1 MKQILMG
8 MIALMLISGSSAFAS
23 DKNKPAKK
31 AAVKKECKVKD
42 CKTECKDKAECP
54 KVCKPSC
61 GS

>member
-31 AAVKKECKVKD
+31 AAVKKECKVQD
-42 CKTECKDKAECP
+42 CKKECKDKAECP
-54 KVCKPSC
+54 KTCKPSC